1 MTVIRGKTSLYGIIG
16 DPISH
21 SLSPLFQNHFLQQ
34 TKQDAIYTP
43 FHVLPDTLN
52 LALLGLHAAH
62 IQGLNITVPHKET
75 ALHLVKADADARMI
89 GAVNTIKRSEN
100 EWVATNTDW
109 QGFAAVLQ
117 GLQADVSNAP
127 VLLFGA
133 GGTAKA
139 VIHALA
145 QAGAKKIYVCN
156 RSVERVE
163 QLIYQSKDKYAI
175 EIIRLAWQQ
184 DDINQACTQCKTII
198 NTTSIG
204 LQQDDVFPFSITGGG
219 VAIDAV
225 YKPKGNTAFT
235 LTASSGGYH
244 TADGLPM
251 LIAQGIASFAF
262 WHHDDIQSGHINL
275 PDGLESLH
283 WVERQLARQPLDLP
297 GWGDI
302 T

>member
-1 MTVIRGKTSLYGIIG
+1 MTVIHGKTSLYGIIG

-21 SLSPLFQNHFLQQ
+21 SLSPLFQNYFLQQ
-34 TKQDAIYTP
+34 GKQDAIYTP
-43 FHVLPDTLN
+43 FHVLPNTLN

-75 ALHLVKADADARMI
+75 ALHLVKADADACMI

-117 GLQADVSNAP
+117 GLQADVTNAP

-156 RSVERVE
+156 RSAERVE
-163 QLIYQSKDKYAI
+163 QLIHQSKNNYAV
-175 EIIRLAWQQ
+175 EIIRIAWQQ
-184 DDINQACTQCKTII
+184 EVVSQTCAQCKTII

-219 VAIDAV
+219 GVAIDAV

-235 LTASSGGYH
+235 LAASSGGYH
-244 TADGLPM
+244 AADGLPM

-262 WHHDDIQSGHINL
+262 WHHNGIQSGHIDL
-275 PDGLESLH
+275 PDRLESLH
-283 WVERQLARQPLDLP
+283 WVEHQLARQPLDLP
-297 GWGDI
+297 GWG

>member
-1 MTVIRGKTSLYGIIG
+1 MTVIHGKTSLYGIIG

-21 SLSPLFQNHFLQQ
+21 SLSPLFQNYFLEQA
-34 TKQDAIYTP
+34 KQDAIYAP

-52 LALLGLHAAH
+52 LALLGLHASH

-75 ALHLVKADADARMI
+75 ALALVDADDDARMI
-89 GAVNTIKRSEN
+89 GAVNTIKRTVN
-100 EWVATNTDW
+100 GWLATNTDW

-117 GLQADVSNAP
+117 GIQADMGNAP

-139 VIHALA
+139 VIHALV
-145 QAGAKKIYVCN
+145 QQGAKKIYICN
-156 RSVERVE
+156 RSIQRAE
-163 QLIYQSKDKYAI
+163 QLIHQTKRNYAV
-175 EIIRLAWQQ
+175 EIIHLAWQQ
-184 DDINQACTQCKTII
+184 EDINRVYTECKTII

-204 LQQDDVFPFSITGGG
+204 LKQNDTFPFSITGVG

-225 YKPKGNTAFT
+225 YKPQGKTAFT
-235 LTASSGGYH
+235 VAATAGDYH
-244 TADGLPM
+244 TTDGLPM

-262 WHHDDIQSGHINL
+262 WHHEAIQSGHLSL
-275 PDGLESLH
+275 PDKLESLH
-283 WVERQLARQPLDLP
+283 WVERQLARQPLNLP
-297 GWGDI
+297 GWG

>member
-1 MTVIRGKTSLYGIIG
+1 MTVIHGKTSLYGIIG

-34 TKQDAIYTP
+34 TKQEAIYTP
-43 FHVLPDTLN
+43 FHVLPDRLN

-62 IQGLNITVPHKET
+62 VQGLNITVPHKET
-75 ALHLVKADADARMI
+75 ALALVNADDDACMI
-89 GAVNTIKRSEN
+89 GAVNTIKRNQN
-100 EWVATNTDW
+100 EWLATNTDW

-145 QAGAKKIYVCN
+145 QQGAKKIYVCN
-156 RSVERVE
+156 RSAERVE
-163 QLIYQSKDKYAI
+163 QLIHQSKNNYPI
-175 EIIRLAWQQ
+175 EITRIAWRQE
-184 DDINQACTQCKTII
+184 DVSQACTQCKTMI

-204 LQQDDVFPFSITGGG
+204 LQQDDAFPFSITGHG

-235 LTASSGGYH
+235 LAATSGGYH
-244 TADGLPM
+244 AVDGLPM

-262 WHHDDIQSGHINL
+262 WHHDDIQSGDIDL
-275 PDGLESLH
+275 PDRLESLH

-297 GWGDI
+297 GWG